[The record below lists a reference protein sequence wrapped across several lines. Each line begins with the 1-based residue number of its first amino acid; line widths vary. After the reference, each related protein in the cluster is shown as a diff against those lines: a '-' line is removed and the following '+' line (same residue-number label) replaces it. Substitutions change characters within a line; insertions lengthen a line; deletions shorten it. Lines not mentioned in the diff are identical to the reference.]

1 VKRSWRQYVVAML
14 VLSTAWLCGCAS
26 RGTSVVLRPIDGAD
40 IKRMEAG
47 RSHTPKVDG
56 WFLSDEYLENIL
68 MVDVFQIEK

>member
-1 VKRSWRQYVVAML
+1 M
-14 VLSTAWLCGCAS
+14 
-26 RGTSVVLRPIDGAD
+26 RPIDGAD

-68 MVDVFQIEK
+68 MVDVFPIEK